1 MWPGQTLSL
10 SNLHSQSG
18 LEVSPAASSPGKS
31 NSMATRRGLE
41 DCCCSSA
48 AVLLQEALLVTIEK
62 DKLEQ
67 LQEPQPLFCL
77 LSFVVESFSST
88 CSFSASGNL
97 AACGIA
103 RC

>member
-1 MWPGQTLSL
+1 MRIETHVSL
-10 SNLHSQSG
+10 
-18 LEVSPAASSPGKS
+18 EEEAPTPAP
-31 NSMATRRGLE
+31 E
-41 DCCCSSA
+41 A

-88 CSFSASGNL
+88 CSFSASGNV